1 MSNAKVTYNGIT
13 LIDLT
18 SDTVT
23 AASLLSGVVA
33 HGSDGSIIT
42 GTIAEKSSADI
53 IVSGAL
59 VSIPSGYYNAAST
72 TIAAGSFSVLPVATT
87 PRVGNVSLNSSTG
100 VITVARSSQVWENV
114 IQANTIQAGYISADT
129 SSTNNLTIG
138 ASSTTY
144 ALSTLSATT
153 YTPSTV
159 TQTIAAG
166 KYLTGA
172 QTIAG
177 DTNLVAE
184 NIMAGVSIFGVV
196 GTASGGG
203 SYSSLSSSEIYGA
216 AMSGWNVAEPTYG
229 TLMWQAVASGWDVS
243 ATMSDNQIEM
253 AVEQGWR

>member
-1 MSNAKVTYNGIT
+1 MSVSKVILDGVT

-23 AASLLSGVVA
+23 ADALLSGVTA
-33 HGSDGSIIT
+33 HALDGSTIT
-42 GTIAEKSSADI
+42 GTITLNSAGDLSASGS
-53 IVSGAL
+53 IVT
-59 VSIPSGYYNAAST
+59 VPSGYYSSEESKAIS
-72 TIAAGSFSVLPVATT
+72 AGSAYVQ
-87 PRVGNVSLNSSTG
+87 TG
-100 VITVARSSQVWENV
+100 GWEINP
-114 IQANTIQAGYISADT
+114 TM
-129 SSTNNLTIG
+129 
-138 ASSTTY
+138 STTY
-144 ALSTLSATT
+144 LNTSGRISAIVAVDKVITPVVTPGYIATGSSGELHAYGISSIVLNIASAST

-159 TQTIAAG
+159 SQTISSG
-166 KYLTGA
+166 VYLTGA

-229 TLMWQAVASGWDVS
+229 TLIWQAVASGWDVS